1 MKRDRLASP
10 THQDPKVEIESQLR
24 HLLGQVMC
32 ESGELHRLILSSISE
47 IIFIT
52 DNSGVLTFV
61 SPNVQ
66 ETFGYSS
73 YEIQEL
79 DNISQLLG
87 DNLFRWQDL
96 DSSGEISNIEREI
109 IDKAGRRRT
118 LLINIKQVSIR
129 GGTLLYSCR
138 DVSDRKQTEQALQ
151 ARDRQL
157 RAFFEGAID
166 AVLIADD
173 EGRYVDANPAACELL
188 GLCKAD
194 VLGCRI
200 SDFAEPHFD
209 FAQAWCSF
217 LEQGRVTGEFC
228 LLRPD
233 GTMREVEYA
242 STANFL
248 PHRHLAVLRDI
259 TQRKQVEAEIL
270 ALKTQLEQGAIA
282 PAGEMRW
289 QQWTDC
295 PIFNPQGGFVAFQS
309 VARDVA
315 EPKPM
320 EQGLAQSD
328 TYYQIISELT
338 TECQQTEAVLRES
351 EERFRATFEQAVV
364 GISHCAL
371 NGEFVRVNRKFCDLM
386 GYTQEELLALSWRD
400 ITHPDDQRAGEDYTR
415 SLLVGE
421 IEHYSCEKRY
431 IRKDGGIFWGNLTL
445 SLLREPSGEPKYLVK
460 VLEDITERKRAQEER
475 REATERMELVIRASN
490 DGFWDWN
497 LLTGEIYFSPRWKEM
512 IGYTDDELPNQVTSW
527 EKVLF
532 PEDRITTLKR
542 LEDYNSGKISRF
554 LITQRFHH
562 KNGSTVYVFS
572 RAMHLKNEQGQVV
585 RMIGAH
591 TDITDLVNAQ
601 EALRSLT
608 QREQEKAT
616 QLELALQELQQ
627 AQTQLV
633 QQEKMASL
641 GQLVAGVAHEINNPV
656 SFIYGNINPASGYTQ
671 DLLHLLELY
680 QQHYPQ
686 PAPEIAEQLKIADL
700 EFIAEDFPKLLV
712 SMQNGADRIRQI
724 VLSLRNFSRHDQTE
738 LKSVDIHEGIDSTLL
753 ILQHRLKPQP
763 DRPEIRVVREYGQL
777 PQVECYPGQLNQV
790 FMNLLSNA
798 IDALEESGCSVQNS
812 GCSEKTAENEQGKT
826 PFTPTIRIRTEV
838 IEHSSGKSD
847 RTACPWT
854 TNHDSLE
861 APTQPKSPEEPERSS
876 SVVIYISDNGSG
888 MKIDVHHQIFN
899 PFFTTKPPGKGT
911 GLGLSISYHIVN
923 NRHNG
928 QLFCRSAQGQ
938 GAEFVIEIP
947 ISQCQSND
955 THKG

>member
-1 MKRDRLASP
+1 MKKDRLASS
-10 THQDPKVEIESQLR
+10 TNQDPKVEIESQLR
-24 HLLGQVMC
+24 QLLGQVMR

-47 IIFIT
+47 IVFIT

-61 SPNVQ
+61 SPNVK

-79 DNISQLLG
+79 ENITQLLG

-96 DSSGEISNIEREI
+96 HTSGQISNIEREI

-138 DVSDRKQTEQALQ
+138 DITERKQTEQALQ
-151 ARDRQL
+151 AHDRQL
-157 RAFFEGAID
+157 RAFFQGALD
-166 AVLIADD
+166 AMLIADD
-173 EGRYVDANPAACELL
+173 EGRYVDANPAACEFL

-217 LEQGRVTGEFC
+217 LEQGRVTGEFR

-233 GTMREVEYA
+233 GTVREVEYA

-259 TQRKQVEAEIL
+259 TQRKQAEAENL
-270 ALKTQLEQGAIA
+270 ALRTELEQRAIA
-282 PAGEMRW
+282 PAGDMRW
-289 QQWTDC
+289 QQWTEC
-295 PIFNPQGGFVAFQS
+295 PIFNPQDELVGVQS
-309 VARDVA
+309 IGRDIT
-315 EPKPM
+315 EPKP
-320 EQGLAQSD
+320 
-328 TYYQIISELT
+328 
-338 TECQQTEAVLRES
+338 
-351 EERFRATFEQAVV
+351 
-364 GISHCAL
+364 
-371 NGEFVRVNRKFCDLM
+371 
-386 GYTQEELLALSWRD
+386 
-400 ITHPDDQRAGEDYTR
+400 
-415 SLLVGE
+415 
-421 IEHYSCEKRY
+421 
-431 IRKDGGIFWGNLTL
+431 
-445 SLLREPSGEPKYLVK
+445 
-460 VLEDITERKRAQEER
+460 
-475 REATERMELVIRASN
+475 
-490 DGFWDWN
+490 
-497 LLTGEIYFSPRWKEM
+497 
-512 IGYTDDELPNQVTSW
+512 IGV
-527 EKVLF
+527 
-532 PEDRITTLKR
+532 
-542 LEDYNSGKISRF
+542 
-554 LITQRFHH
+554 
-562 KNGSTVYVFS
+562 
-572 RAMHLKNEQGQVV
+572 
-585 RMIGAH
+585 H
-591 TDITDLVNAQ
+591 TDITDLVNTQ
-601 EALRSLT
+601 EALRSLS
-608 QREQEKAT
+608 QREQEKAI

-656 SFIYGNINPASGYTQ
+656 SFICGNINPASGYTQ
-671 DLLHLLELY
+671 DLLHLLQLY

-686 PAPEIAEQLKIADL
+686 PVPEIAEQLKIADL

-724 VLSLRNFSRHDQTE
+724 VLSLSHFSRHDQTE

-763 DRPEIRVVREYGQL
+763 DRSEIRVVREYGQL
-777 PQVECYPGQLNQV
+777 PQVECYPSQLNQV

-798 IDALEESGCSVQNS
+798 IDALEESGCSVQDS
-812 GCSEKTAENEQGKT
+812 GRSEKTADNGQGKT
-826 PFTPTIRIRTEV
+826 PFIPTIRIRTQM
-838 IEHSSGKSD
+838 IEHSSSKSD
-847 RTACPWT
+847 RTAYPWK
-854 TNHDSLE
+854 TNHDSLDD
-861 APTQPKSPEEPERSS
+861 PTQPKSPEEAGRSS
-876 SVVIYISDNGSG
+876 YVVIYISDNGSG
-888 MKIDVHHQIFN
+888 ITTDVHHQIFS

-911 GLGLSISYHIVN
+911 GLGLSISYHIVSD
-923 NRHNG
+923 RHNG

-947 ISQCQSND
+947 ITQCQSKD

>member
-1 MKRDRLASP
+1 MKRDRIASP

-47 IIFIT
+47 IVFIT
-52 DNSGVLTFV
+52 DNSGVLTFI
-61 SPNVQ
+61 SPNVK
-66 ETFGYSS
+66 ETLGYSS

-79 DNISQLLG
+79 ENITQLLG
-87 DNLFRWQDL
+87 DNLFRRQDL

-138 DVSDRKQTEQALQ
+138 DITDCKHTEQALQ

-166 AVLIADD
+166 AMLIADD
-173 EGRYVDANPAACELL
+173 EGRYIDANPAACELL

-200 SDFAEPHFD
+200 SDFAEPHFN

-217 LEQGRVTGEFC
+217 LEQGRLTGEFR

-233 GTMREVEYA
+233 GTVREVEYA

-259 TQRKQVEAEIL
+259 TQRKQAEAEIL
-270 ALKTQLEQGAIA
+270 ALRTELEQQAIA
-282 PAGEMRW
+282 SAGEMRW

-295 PIFNPQGGFVAFQS
+295 LLFNPQAEFVALQS
-309 VARDVA
+309 VGRDIT
-315 EPKPM
+315 EPKP
-320 EQGLAQSD
+320 
-328 TYYQIISELT
+328 
-338 TECQQTEAVLRES
+338 
-351 EERFRATFEQAVV
+351 
-364 GISHCAL
+364 
-371 NGEFVRVNRKFCDLM
+371 
-386 GYTQEELLALSWRD
+386 
-400 ITHPDDQRAGEDYTR
+400 
-415 SLLVGE
+415 
-421 IEHYSCEKRY
+421 
-431 IRKDGGIFWGNLTL
+431 
-445 SLLREPSGEPKYLVK
+445 
-460 VLEDITERKRAQEER
+460 
-475 REATERMELVIRASN
+475 
-490 DGFWDWN
+490 
-497 LLTGEIYFSPRWKEM
+497 
-512 IGYTDDELPNQVTSW
+512 IGVHS
-527 EKVLF
+527 
-532 PEDRITTLKR
+532 
-542 LEDYNSGKISRF
+542 
-554 LITQRFHH
+554 
-562 KNGSTVYVFS
+562 
-572 RAMHLKNEQGQVV
+572 
-585 RMIGAH
+585 
-591 TDITDLVNAQ
+591 DITDLANAQ
-601 EALRSLT
+601 EALRSLS
-608 QREQEKAT
+608 QQEQEKAT

-627 AQTQLV
+627 VQTQLV

-641 GQLVAGVAHEINNPV
+641 GQLLAGVAHEINNPV
-656 SFIYGNINPASGYTQ
+656 SFIYANINPACEYTQ
-671 DLLHLLELY
+671 DLLYLLELY

-686 PAPEIAEQLKIADL
+686 PVPEIAEQLKITDL

-724 VLSLRNFSRHDQTE
+724 VLSLRNFSRHDETE

-777 PQVECYPGQLNQV
+777 PQLECYPGQLNQV

-798 IDALEESGCSVQNS
+798 IDALEESVCSQ
-812 GCSEKTAENEQGKT
+812 KTAENEQDKT
-826 PFTPTIRIRTEV
+826 PFSPTIRIRTEV
-838 IEHSSGKSD
+838 IEHSSFKSD
-847 RTACPWT
+847 RTAYPWT
-854 TNHDSLE
+854 TNHDSLD
-861 APTQPKSPEEPERSS
+861 SPSHLESPQEPERSS
-876 SVVIYISDNGSG
+876 SVVIYIADNGSG
-888 MKIDVHHQIFN
+888 ITTDTHHQIFS

-911 GLGLSISYHIVN
+911 GLGLSISSHIVI

-947 ISQCQSND
+947 IAQFQADD

>member
-1 MKRDRLASP
+1 
-10 THQDPKVEIESQLR
+10 
-24 HLLGQVMC
+24 MC

-47 IIFIT
+47 IVFIT

-66 ETFGYSS
+66 ESLGYSS

-79 DNISQLLG
+79 DNITQLLG

-96 DSSGEISNIEREI
+96 DRSGEISNIEREI
-109 IDKAGRRRT
+109 RDRAGRRRT

-138 DVSDRKQTEQALQ
+138 DITDCKHTEQALQ

-166 AVLIADD
+166 AMLIADD
-173 EGRYVDANPAACELL
+173 EGRYIDANPAACELL

-233 GTMREVEYA
+233 GTVREVEYA

-259 TQRKQVEAEIL
+259 TQRKQAEAEIL
-270 ALKTQLEQGAIA
+270 ALRTQLEQQAIA

-295 PIFNPQGGFVAFQS
+295 LLFNPQDEFVAFQP
-309 VARDVA
+309 VGRDVT
-315 EPKPM
+315 EPK
-320 EQGLAQSD
+320 S
-328 TYYQIISELT
+328 
-338 TECQQTEAVLRES
+338 
-351 EERFRATFEQAVV
+351 
-364 GISHCAL
+364 
-371 NGEFVRVNRKFCDLM
+371 
-386 GYTQEELLALSWRD
+386 
-400 ITHPDDQRAGEDYTR
+400 
-415 SLLVGE
+415 
-421 IEHYSCEKRY
+421 
-431 IRKDGGIFWGNLTL
+431 
-445 SLLREPSGEPKYLVK
+445 
-460 VLEDITERKRAQEER
+460 
-475 REATERMELVIRASN
+475 
-490 DGFWDWN
+490 
-497 LLTGEIYFSPRWKEM
+497 
-512 IGYTDDELPNQVTSW
+512 
-527 EKVLF
+527 
-532 PEDRITTLKR
+532 
-542 LEDYNSGKISRF
+542 
-554 LITQRFHH
+554 
-562 KNGSTVYVFS
+562 
-572 RAMHLKNEQGQVV
+572 
-585 RMIGAH
+585 IGAH
-591 TDITDLVNAQ
+591 TDIIDLVNTQ
-601 EALRSLT
+601 EALRSLS
-608 QREQEKAT
+608 QQEQEKAT

-627 AQTQLV
+627 VQTQLV

-641 GQLVAGVAHEINNPV
+641 GQLLAGVAHEINNPV
-656 SFIYGNINPASGYTQ
+656 SFIYGNINPACEYTQ
-671 DLLHLLELY
+671 DLLYLLELY

-686 PAPEIAEQLKIADL
+686 PVPEIAEQLKITDL

-724 VLSLRNFSRHDQTE
+724 VLSLRNFSRHDETE
-738 LKSVDIHEGIDSTLL
+738 LKSVDIYEGIDSTLL

-798 IDALEESGCSVQNS
+798 IDALEESGFSK
-812 GCSEKTAENEQGKT
+812 KTAENEQEKT
-826 PFTPTIRIRTEV
+826 FFTPTIRIRTEV
-838 IEHSSGKSD
+838 IEHSLLKSD
-847 RTACPWT
+847 HAAYPWKI
-854 TNHDSLE
+854 NHDSLDD
-861 APTQPKSPEEPERSS
+861 PTQPKSPQEPGCAS

-888 MKIDVHHQIFN
+888 MKTDVHHQIFN

-911 GLGLSISYHIVN
+911 GLGLSISHHIVS

-938 GAEFVIEIP
+938 GSEFVIEIP
-947 ISQCQSND
+947 IAQCLSND
-955 THKG
+955 NHKG

>member
-1 MKRDRLASP
+1 MTRERLVSS
-10 THQDPKVEIESQLR
+10 TDQDPKMAIESQLR
-24 HLLGQVMC
+24 NVLGQVMR

-47 IIFIT
+47 IVFIT
-52 DNSGVLTFV
+52 DNAGVLTFV
-61 SPNVQ
+61 SPNVK

-73 YEIQEL
+73 YEIQDL

-87 DNLFRWQDL
+87 DNLFQWQDL
-96 DSSGEISNIEREI
+96 ESSGEISNIEREI
-109 IDKAGRRRT
+109 IGKAGRRHT

-138 DVSDRKQTEQALQ
+138 DVTDRKQSEQALQ

-166 AVLIADD
+166 AMLIADD

-188 GLCKAD
+188 GLGKAD

-233 GTMREVEYA
+233 GTVRDVEYA
-242 STANFL
+242 STANFF

-259 TQRKQVEAEIL
+259 TQRKQAEAEIL

-282 PAGEMRW
+282 SAGEMRW
-289 QQWTDC
+289 KQWTDC
-295 PIFNPQGGFVAFQS
+295 HPFNPQGEFEAFES
-309 VARDVA
+309 VGQDIT
-315 EPKPM
+315 EPKPR
-320 EQGLAQSD
+320 EQGLAQSN

-351 EERFRATFEQAVV
+351 EERFRATFEQAAV
-364 GISHCAL
+364 GMSYCGL
-371 NGEFVRVNRKFCDLM
+371 NGQFVRVNRKFGDLM

-400 ITHPDDQRAGEDYTR
+400 ITHPDDQRASEDYTR
-415 SLLVGE
+415 SLFLGE

-431 IRKDGGIFWGNLTL
+431 IRKDGSIFWGNLPL
-445 SLLREPSGEPKYLVK
+445 SLLRQPSGEPKYFVK
-460 VLEDITERKRAQEER
+460 VLEDVTQRKQAQEER

-512 IGYTDDELPNQVTSW
+512 IGYRDDELPNQVTSW

-532 PEDRITTLKR
+532 AEDRITTLKR
-542 LEDYNSGKISRF
+542 IEDYNSGKISRF

-572 RAMHLKNEQGQVV
+572 RAMHLKDEQGQVV

-591 TDITDLVNAQ
+591 TDITDLVNTQ

-608 QREQEKAT
+608 QREHEKAT

-656 SFIYGNINPASGYTQ
+656 SFIYGNITPASGYPQ
-671 DLLHLLELY
+671 DLLHVLQLY
-680 QQHYPQ
+680 QRHYPQ
-686 PAPEIAEQLKIADL
+686 PVPEITEQLKIADL

-712 SMQNGADRIRQI
+712 SMQNGAERIRQI
-724 VLSLRNFSRHDQTE
+724 VLSLRNFSRHDETQ
-738 LKSVDIHEGIDSTLL
+738 LKPVDIHEGIDSTLL
-753 ILQHRLKPQP
+753 ILQHRLKQQP

-777 PQVECYPGQLNQV
+777 PQVECYPGQMNQV

-798 IDALEESGCSVQNS
+798 IDVLEESVVRVQSS
-812 GCSEKTAENEQGKT
+812 GLSDTTAENKQRAT
-826 PFTPTIRIRTEV
+826 VFNPMIRIRTEV
-838 IEHSSGKSD
+838 IQSSASQSD
-847 RTACPWT
+847 RTASQQK
-854 TNHDSLE
+854 TNRDPLDS
-861 APTQPKSPEEPERSS
+861 TIQSKSPDDKGCASHL
-876 SVVIYISDNGSG
+876 VIYIADNGSG
-888 MKIDVHHQIFN
+888 ITTDLQHQIFN

-911 GLGLSISYHIVN
+911 GLGLSISYQIVV
-923 NRHNG
+923 NRHKG
-928 QLFCRSAQGQ
+928 HLFCRSAEGQ
-938 GAEFVIEIP
+938 GTEFVIEIP
-947 ISQCQSND
+947 ITHCQSND
-955 THKG
+955 TH

>member
-10 THQDPKVEIESQLR
+10 TNQDPKVEIESQLR

-47 IIFIT
+47 IVFIT

-66 ETFGYSS
+66 ETLGYSS

-79 DNISQLLG
+79 DNITQLLG
-87 DNLFRWQDL
+87 DNLVRWQDL

-138 DVSDRKQTEQALQ
+138 DITNCKHTEQALQ

-166 AVLIADD
+166 AMLIADD
-173 EGRYVDANPAACELL
+173 EGRYIDANPAACELL

-217 LEQGRVTGEFC
+217 LEQGRVTGEFR
-228 LLRPD
+228 LMRPD
-233 GTMREVEYA
+233 GTVREVEYA

-259 TQRKQVEAEIL
+259 TQCKQAEAEIL
-270 ALKTQLEQGAIA
+270 ALKTQLEQQAIA

-295 PIFNPQGGFVAFQS
+295 PLFNPQAEFVALQS
-309 VARDVA
+309 VG
-315 EPKPM
+315 
-320 EQGLAQSD
+320 Q
-328 TYYQIISELT
+328 
-338 TECQQTEAVLRES
+338 
-351 EERFRATFEQAVV
+351 
-364 GISHCAL
+364 
-371 NGEFVRVNRKFCDLM
+371 
-386 GYTQEELLALSWRD
+386 
-400 ITHPDDQRAGEDYTR
+400 
-415 SLLVGE
+415 
-421 IEHYSCEKRY
+421 
-431 IRKDGGIFWGNLTL
+431 
-445 SLLREPSGEPKYLVK
+445 
-460 VLEDITERKRAQEER
+460 DITEP
-475 REATERMELVIRASN
+475 TPI
-490 DGFWDWN
+490 
-497 LLTGEIYFSPRWKEM
+497 
-512 IGYTDDELPNQVTSW
+512 DD
-527 EKVLF
+527 
-532 PEDRITTLKR
+532 
-542 LEDYNSGKISRF
+542 
-554 LITQRFHH
+554 
-562 KNGSTVYVFS
+562 
-572 RAMHLKNEQGQVV
+572 
-585 RMIGAH
+585 H
-591 TDITDLVNAQ
+591 TDITDLANAQ

-686 PAPEIAEQLKIADL
+686 PVPEIAEQLKIADL
-700 EFIAEDFPKLLV
+700 EFIAEDFPKLLM
-712 SMQNGADRIRQI
+712 SMHNGADRIRQI
-724 VLSLRNFSRHDQTE
+724 VLSLNNFSRHDQTE

-753 ILQHRLKPQP
+753 ILQHRLKSQP
-763 DRPEIRVVREYGQL
+763 DRPEIQVVREYGQL

-798 IDALEESGCSVQNS
+798 IDALEESGCSVQDS
-812 GCSEKTAENEQGKT
+812 ACSEKMAENEQGKI
-826 PFTPTIRIRTEV
+826 PFNPTIRIRTEV
-838 IEHSSGKSD
+838 IEHSSPKSD
-847 RTACPWT
+847 RTAYPWK
-854 TNHDSLE
+854 TNHDSLD
-861 APTQPKSPEEPERSS
+861 APTQPKSPEEPGHSS
-876 SVVIYISDNGSG
+876 SVVIYIADNGSG
-888 MKIDVHHQIFN
+888 MKTDVHQQIFN

-911 GLGLSISYHIVN
+911 GLGLSISYHIVSD
-923 NRHNG
+923 RHNG

-947 ISQCQSND
+947 LMQFQSNN

>member
-10 THQDPKVEIESQLR
+10 TNQDPKVEIESQLR
-24 HLLGQVMC
+24 HLLGEVMR

-61 SPNVQ
+61 SPNVK

-73 YEIQEL
+73 YEIKEL
-79 DNISQLLG
+79 ENISQWLG

-96 DSSGEISNIEREI
+96 DRSGEISNIEREI
-109 IDKAGRRRT
+109 RDKAGRRHT

-138 DVSDRKQTEQALQ
+138 DISDCKHTEQALQ

-166 AVLIADD
+166 AMLIADD

-217 LEQGRVTGEFC
+217 LEQGRVTGEFR

-233 GTMREVEYA
+233 GTVREVEYA

-259 TQRKQVEAEIL
+259 TQRKQAEAEIL
-270 ALKTQLEQGAIA
+270 ALRTQLEQRAIA
-282 PAGEMRW
+282 PAGDMRW

-295 PIFNPQGGFVAFQS
+295 PILNPQDELVGVQS
-309 VARDVA
+309 VGRDVT
-315 EPKPM
+315 EPTP
-320 EQGLAQSD
+320 
-328 TYYQIISELT
+328 
-338 TECQQTEAVLRES
+338 
-351 EERFRATFEQAVV
+351 
-364 GISHCAL
+364 
-371 NGEFVRVNRKFCDLM
+371 
-386 GYTQEELLALSWRD
+386 
-400 ITHPDDQRAGEDYTR
+400 
-415 SLLVGE
+415 
-421 IEHYSCEKRY
+421 
-431 IRKDGGIFWGNLTL
+431 
-445 SLLREPSGEPKYLVK
+445 
-460 VLEDITERKRAQEER
+460 
-475 REATERMELVIRASN
+475 
-490 DGFWDWN
+490 
-497 LLTGEIYFSPRWKEM
+497 
-512 IGYTDDELPNQVTSW
+512 
-527 EKVLF
+527 
-532 PEDRITTLKR
+532 
-542 LEDYNSGKISRF
+542 
-554 LITQRFHH
+554 
-562 KNGSTVYVFS
+562 
-572 RAMHLKNEQGQVV
+572 
-585 RMIGAH
+585 IGAH
-591 TDITDLVNAQ
+591 TDIIDLVNTQ

-616 QLELALQELQQ
+616 QLEIALQELQQ
-627 AQTQLV
+627 VQTQLV

-641 GQLVAGVAHEINNPV
+641 GQLIAGVAHEINNPV
-656 SFIYGNINPASGYTQ
+656 SFIYGNINPACEYTQ
-671 DLLHLLELY
+671 DLLHLLQLY

-686 PAPEIAEQLKIADL
+686 PVPEIAEQLKIADL
-700 EFIAEDFPKLLV
+700 EFITEDFPKMLV
-712 SMQNGADRIRQI
+712 SMQNSADRIRQI
-724 VLSLRNFSRHDQTE
+724 VLSLSNFSRHDETE

-763 DRPEIRVVREYGQL
+763 DRPEIQVVREYGQL

-798 IDALEESGCSVQNS
+798 IDALEESGFSIQDA
-812 GCSEKTAENEQGKT
+812 GCSEKTADNGDGKT

-838 IEHSSGKSD
+838 IEHSSPKSD
-847 RTACPWT
+847 RTAYPWK
-854 TNHDSLE
+854 TNHDSLD
-861 APTQPKSPEEPERSS
+861 APTQPKLPQEPGCAS
-876 SVVIYISDNGSG
+876 SVVIYIADNGSG
-888 MKIDVHHQIFN
+888 MMTDVHHQIFN

-911 GLGLSISYHIVN
+911 GLGLSISYNIVI

-947 ISQCQSND
+947 LTHCQSND
-955 THKG
+955 TH

>member
-1 MKRDRLASP
+1 MKRERLASP
-10 THQDPKVEIESQLR
+10 TDQDPRVEIESQLR
-24 HLLGQVMC
+24 HLLGEVMR

-47 IIFIT
+47 IVFIT

-61 SPNVQ
+61 SPNVK

-79 DNISQLLG
+79 ENISQCLG

-96 DSSGEISNIEREI
+96 EHSGEISNIEREI

-129 GGTLLYSCR
+129 GGTILYSCR
-138 DVSDRKQTEQALQ
+138 DITDCKQTEQALQ

-157 RAFFEGAID
+157 RAFFEGMID
-166 AVLIADD
+166 AMLIADD
-173 EGRYVDANPAACELL
+173 EGRYIDANPAACELL

-194 VLGCRI
+194 ILGCRI

-217 LEQGRVTGEFC
+217 LEQGRVTGEFR

-233 GTMREVEYA
+233 GTVREVEYA

-248 PHRHLAVLRDI
+248 PHRHLAALRDI
-259 TQRKQVEAEIL
+259 TEHQQAKAEIL
-270 ALKTQLEQGAIA
+270 ALKTQLDQRAISS
-282 PAGEMRW
+282 AGEMRW

-295 PIFNPQGGFVAFQS
+295 PLFNPQDEFVGFQPLGQ
-309 VARDVA
+309 DIT

-320 EQGLAQSD
+320 EQEVGQSD
-328 TYYQIISELT
+328 TCYHIISELT
-338 TECQQTEAVLRES
+338 TECKQTEAIWRES
-351 EERFRATFEQAVV
+351 EERFRATFEQAAV
-364 GISHCAL
+364 GMSHCGL
-371 NGEFVRVNRKFCDLM
+371 NGQFVRVNRKFCDLM
-386 GYTQEELLALSWRD
+386 GYTQEELLALTWRE
-400 ITHPDDQRAGEDYTR
+400 ITHPDDQRASEDCKR
-415 SLLVGE
+415 SLFVGE
-421 IEHYSCEKRY
+421 VEYYSCEKRY

-445 SLLREPSGEPKYLVK
+445 SLLREPSGEPKYFVK
-460 VLEDITERKRAQEER
+460 VLEDVTQRKR
-475 REATERMELVIRASN
+475 
-490 DGFWDWN
+490 
-497 LLTGEIYFSPRWKEM
+497 
-512 IGYTDDELPNQVTSW
+512 
-527 EKVLF
+527 
-532 PEDRITTLKR
+532 
-542 LEDYNSGKISRF
+542 
-554 LITQRFHH
+554 
-562 KNGSTVYVFS
+562 
-572 RAMHLKNEQGQVV
+572 
-585 RMIGAH
+585 
-591 TDITDLVNAQ
+591 AQ

-608 QREQEKAT
+608 QREQEKAI

-656 SFIYGNINPASGYTQ
+656 SFIYGNINPACEYTQ

-680 QQHYPQ
+680 QQHYAQ
-686 PAPEIAEQLKIADL
+686 PVPEIAEQLKIRDL
-700 EFIAEDFPKLLV
+700 EFIAEDFPKLLT
-712 SMQNGADRIRQI
+712 SMHNGADRIRQI
-724 VLSLRNFSRHDQTE
+724 VLSLRNFSRHDETE

-763 DRPEIRVVREYGQL
+763 DRPEIQVVREYGQL
-777 PQVECYPGQLNQV
+777 PQVECYPGQINQV

-798 IDALEESGCSVQNS
+798 IDALEESGFSK
-812 GCSEKTAENEQGKT
+812 KTAENEQEKT
-826 PFTPTIRIRTEV
+826 PFTLTIRIRTEV
-838 IEHSSGKSD
+838 IEHSSPKSD
-847 RTACPWT
+847 RTAYPWK
-854 TNHDSLE
+854 TNHDSLD
-861 APTQPKSPEEPERSS
+861 APTQLKSPQEPGCNS

-888 MKIDVHHQIFN
+888 ITTDVHHQIFN

-911 GLGLSISYHIVN
+911 GLGLSISYHIVI

-938 GAEFVIEIP
+938 GSEFVIEIP

>member
-10 THQDPKVEIESQLR
+10 TNQDPKVEIESQLR
-24 HLLGQVMC
+24 QLLGQVMC
-32 ESGELHRLILSSISE
+32 ESGELHRLILCSISE
-47 IIFIT
+47 IVFIT

-66 ETFGYSS
+66 ESIGYSS

-79 DNISQLLG
+79 DNITQLLG
-87 DNLFRWQDL
+87 DNLFQWQDL
-96 DSSGEISNIEREI
+96 DSAGEISNIEREI

-138 DVSDRKQTEQALQ
+138 DITDCKHTEQALQ

-166 AVLIADD
+166 AMLIADD
-173 EGRYVDANPAACELL
+173 EGRYIDANPAACELL
-188 GLCKAD
+188 GVCKAD
-194 VLGCRI
+194 ILGCRI

-217 LEQGRVTGEFC
+217 LEQGRVTGEFR

-233 GTMREVEYA
+233 GTVREVEYA

-259 TQRKQVEAEIL
+259 TEHQQAKAEIL
-270 ALKTQLEQGAIA
+270 ALKTQLEQRAIA
-282 PAGEMRW
+282 PADEMRW

-295 PIFNPQGGFVAFQS
+295 LLFNPQAEFVAFQS
-309 VARDVA
+309 I
-315 EPKPM
+315 E
-320 EQGLAQSD
+320 
-328 TYYQIISELT
+328 
-338 TECQQTEAVLRES
+338 
-351 EERFRATFEQAVV
+351 
-364 GISHCAL
+364 
-371 NGEFVRVNRKFCDLM
+371 
-386 GYTQEELLALSWRD
+386 RD
-400 ITHPDDQRAGEDYTR
+400 I
-415 SLLVGE
+415 
-421 IEHYSCEKRY
+421 IEP
-431 IRKDGGIFWGNLTL
+431 T
-445 SLLREPSGEPKYLVK
+445 P
-460 VLEDITERKRAQEER
+460 
-475 REATERMELVIRASN
+475 
-490 DGFWDWN
+490 
-497 LLTGEIYFSPRWKEM
+497 
-512 IGYTDDELPNQVTSW
+512 
-527 EKVLF
+527 
-532 PEDRITTLKR
+532 
-542 LEDYNSGKISRF
+542 
-554 LITQRFHH
+554 
-562 KNGSTVYVFS
+562 
-572 RAMHLKNEQGQVV
+572 
-585 RMIGAH
+585 IGAH
-591 TDITDLVNAQ
+591 TDITDLVNTQ

-608 QREQEKAT
+608 QREQEKAI

-633 QQEKMASL
+633 QQEKMAVL
-641 GQLVAGVAHEINNPV
+641 GQLLAGVAHEINNPV
-656 SFIYGNINPASGYTQ
+656 SFIYGNIHPARGYTQ

-686 PAPEIAEQLKIADL
+686 PVPEIAEQLKIADL

-712 SMQNGADRIRQI
+712 SMENGADRIRQI

-798 IDALEESGCSVQNS
+798 IDALEESGCSVQDS
-812 GCSEKTAENEQGKT
+812 ACSEKMAENEQGKT
-826 PFTPTIRIRTEV
+826 PFIPTIRIRTEV
-838 IEHSSGKSD
+838 IEHPSPKSD
-847 RTACPWT
+847 RTAYSWT
-854 TNHDSLE
+854 TNHESLE
-861 APTQPKSPEEPERSS
+861 APTQPKSPEEPGRSS
-876 SVVIYISDNGSG
+876 YVVIYISDNGSG
-888 MKIDVHHQIFN
+888 ITTDDHHQIFS

-911 GLGLSISYHIVN
+911 GLGLSISHHIVS

-938 GAEFVIEIP
+938 GSEFVIEIP
-947 ISQCQSND
+947 LSQFQSNG
-955 THKG
+955 TH

>member
-1 MKRDRLASP
+1 MTRERLVSR
-10 THQDPKVEIESQLR
+10 TDQDPKVAIESQLR
-24 HLLGQVMC
+24 NVLGQVMR

-47 IIFIT
+47 IVFIT

-61 SPNVQ
+61 SPNVK

-87 DNLFRWQDL
+87 DNLFQWQDL
-96 DSSGEISNIEREI
+96 ESSGEISNIEREI
-109 IDKAGRRRT
+109 IHKAGRRHT

-138 DVSDRKQTEQALQ
+138 DVTDRKQSEQALQ

-157 RAFFEGAID
+157 RAFFEGGID
-166 AVLIADD
+166 AMLIADD

-188 GLCKAD
+188 GLGKAD

-217 LEQGRVTGEFC
+217 LEQGRVTGEFS
-228 LLRPD
+228 LLRPN
-233 GTMREVEYA
+233 GTVRQVEYA

-259 TQRKQVEAEIL
+259 TQRKQAEAEIM

-282 PAGEMRW
+282 SAGEMRW

-295 PIFNPQGGFVAFQS
+295 LLFNPQGEFEAFES
-309 VARDVA
+309 VGQDIT
-315 EPKPM
+315 EPKPR
-320 EQGLAQSD
+320 EQGLAQSN

-351 EERFRATFEQAVV
+351 EERFRATFEQAAV
-364 GISHCAL
+364 GISYCGL
-371 NGEFVRVNRKFCDLM
+371 NGQFVRVNRKFRDLM

-400 ITHPDDQRAGEDYTR
+400 ITHPDDQRASEDYTR
-415 SLLVGE
+415 SLFLGE

-431 IRKDGGIFWGNLTL
+431 IRKDGSIFWGNLTL
-445 SLLREPSGEPKYLVK
+445 SLLRQPSGEPKYFVK
-460 VLEDITERKRAQEER
+460 VLEDVTQRKRAQEER

-512 IGYTDDELPNQVTSW
+512 IGYRDDELPNQVTSW

-532 PEDRITTLKR
+532 AEDRITTLKR

-572 RAMHLKNEQGQVV
+572 RAMHLKDEQGQVV

-591 TDITDLVNAQ
+591 TDITDLVNTQ

-608 QREQEKAT
+608 QREHEKAT

-656 SFIYGNINPASGYTQ
+656 SFIYGNITPASGYTQ
-671 DLLHLLELY
+671 DLLHLLQLY
-680 QQHYPQ
+680 QRHYPQ
-686 PAPEIAEQLKIADL
+686 PVPEITEQLKIADL

-712 SMQNGADRIRQI
+712 SMQNGAERIRQI
-724 VLSLRNFSRHDQTE
+724 VLSLRNFSRHDETQ
-738 LKSVDIHEGIDSTLL
+738 LKPVDIHEGIDSTLL
-753 ILQHRLKPQP
+753 ILQHRLRQQP

-777 PQVECYPGQLNQV
+777 PQVECYPGQMNQV

-798 IDALEESGCSVQNS
+798 IDVLEESVVRVQSS
-812 GCSEKTAENEQGKT
+812 GLSDTTAENKQRAT
-826 PFTPTIRIRTEV
+826 VFNPMIRIRTEV
-838 IEHSSGKSD
+838 IQSSSSQSD
-847 RTACPWT
+847 RTASQQK
-854 TNHDSLE
+854 TNRDPLDS
-861 APTQPKSPEEPERSS
+861 TIQSKSPDDKGCASHL
-876 SVVIYISDNGSG
+876 VIYIADNGSG
-888 MKIDVHHQIFN
+888 ITTDLQHQIFN

-911 GLGLSISYHIVN
+911 GLGLSISYQIVA
-923 NRHNG
+923 NRHKG
-928 QLFCRSAQGQ
+928 HLFCHSAEGQ
-938 GAEFVIEIP
+938 GAEFVIKIP
-947 ISQCQSND
+947 LTHCQSND
-955 THKG
+955 TH